1 MRIHNRMQSKFMG
14 IAAALVVALVS
25 VGTASADFAA
35 DCTYDG
41 YVAMGGMVFNTTN
54 SYLLPGYPDSPPS
67 GPPQNMETFGYAFL
81 KFDAA
86 DLPTEAVSEA
96 YLKVEV
102 MALQDGMNYPVAGSA
117 DLNVYGV
124 SSDVGGITSGT
135 ADAFRADI
143 ADTASDTIIV
153 AHPAAEAFSET
164 IYLDVTDIVNGWIGG
179 GDNYGLLLASPGG
192 LMPRLHASE
201 TTMGLAP
208 VITNVPEPAT
218 MGLLACGALGLIS
231 RRKRNG

>member
-1 MRIHNRMQSKFMG
+1 MKIHNRMQSKFTGM
-14 IAAALVVALVS
+14 AVALVVALVS
-25 VGTASADFAA
+25 AGTASADFTA
-35 DCTYDG
+35 DCTLDG
-41 YVAMGGMVFNTTN
+41 YVAMGGMVVNTTN
-54 SYLLPGYPDSPPS
+54 DYLLPGYPDSPPS
-67 GPPQNMETFGYAFL
+67 GPMQTFGYAFL

-96 YLKVEV
+96 YLQLDVI
-102 MALQDGMNYPVAGSA
+102 ALQDGMSWPETGTGSVGVFAVTADVAG
-117 DLNVYGV
+117 
-124 SSDVGGITSGT
+124 ITGGT
-135 ADAFRADI
+135 AGTFRDSI
-143 ADTASDTIIV
+143 ANIATDSVSMTGEGV
-153 AHPAAEAFSET
+153 

-201 TTMGLAP
+201 TTAGLAP